1 MRTRAKRKYVASD
14 RARRENVLWHILY
27 LKTMQ
32 GGTSM
37 KTDIEIAQEAQMLP
51 ITEVVKEIGLTA
63 DDLELYGKY
72 KAKISNEYLKKI
84 EGNKKG
90 KLILVTAINP
100 TPAGEGKTTTSVGLG
115 QAFGK
120 LGKKAIIALREPSLG
135 PCFGIK
141 GGAAGGGYAQVVPM
155 EDLNLHFT
163 GDFHAITSANNL
175 LAALLDNHIQ
185 QGNALRI
192 DTRQIVWK
200 RCLDMNDRVLRN
212 VVVGLGS
219 KTDGFVREDHFVIT
233 VASEIMAILCLATDL
248 EDLKDR
254 LGKIIVAYDLDG
266 KPVTAKD
273 LQAVGAMA
281 ALLKDAILPNVIQT
295 LEHTPALVHGG
306 PFANIAHG
314 CNSVRA
320 TTAAL
325 SMADYVVTEAG
336 FGADLGAEKF
346 FDIKCRQAGLSPD
359 AVVLV
364 ATIRALKY
372 NGGVPKTELSAEN
385 VEALEKGIVN
395 LEKHIENLQK
405 YKVPVVVTLNS
416 FVTDSEAE
424 IAFVK
429 QFCEE
434 RGCEFAISEVWE
446 KGGEGGIALAEKVL
460 KTLEEKESHFEPLY
474 PSELPLTEKIETVAK
489 EIYGAKGVNYT
500 AAAKKQLAKLTDLGF
515 GDLPVCMAKT
525 QYSLSDDPALLGRPK
540 DFDITVRE
548 AYVSAGAGF
557 VVVLTGAV
565 MTMPGLPKQPAAFG
579 IDVDESG
586 KITGLF

>member
-1 MRTRAKRKYVASD
+1 
-14 RARRENVLWHILY
+14 
-27 LKTMQ
+27 
-32 GGTSM
+32 M

-163 GDFHAITSANNL
+163 GDFHAITAANNL

-460 KTLEEKESHFEPLY
+460 KTLEEKESHFAPLY
-474 PSELPLTEKIETVAK
+474 PSELPLIEKIETVAK

-500 AAAKKQLAKLTDLGF
+500 AAAKKQLAKLTELGF

>member
-1 MRTRAKRKYVASD
+1 
-14 RARRENVLWHILY
+14 
-27 LKTMQ
+27 
-32 GGTSM
+32 M
-37 KTDIEIAQEAQMLP
+37 KSDIEIAQEALLEP
-51 ITEVVKEIGLTA
+51 ITSVAAGLGIDM

-72 KAKISNEYLKKI
+72 KAKISDEYMNRI
-84 EGNKKG
+84 SQNPDG

-155 EDLNLHFT
+155 DELNLHFT

-175 LAALLDNHIQ
+175 LAALIDNHIQ
-185 QGNALRI
+185 QGNELGI
-192 DTRQIVWK
+192 DPRQITWK

-212 VVVGLGS
+212 VVVGLGA
-219 KTDGFVREDHFVIT
+219 KADGTVREDHFVIT
-233 VASEIMAILCLATDL
+233 VASEIMAVLCLANDMA
-248 EDLKDR
+248 DLKER
-254 LGKIIVAYDLDG
+254 LGRMVVGYTYG
-266 KPVTAKD
+266 GEVVTASQ

-281 ALLKDAILPNVIQT
+281 ALLKDALKPNLIQT

-320 TTAAL
+320 TKTAL
-325 SMADYVVTEAG
+325 KMADYVITEAG

-346 FDIKCRQAGLSPD
+346 FDIKCRMADLKPD

-372 NGGVPKTELSAEN
+372 NGGVPKTELVPEN
-385 VEALEKGIVN
+385 MEALKAGIVN

-405 YKVPVVVTLNS
+405 YGVPVVVTLNS
-416 FVTDSEAE
+416 FVTDTENE

-429 QFCEE
+429 QFCED
-434 RGCEFAISEVWE
+434 RNCDFAMSEVWE

-460 KTLEEKESHFEPLY
+460 NTLENKKSNFNVLY
-474 PSELPLTEKIETVAK
+474 DDTLSIREKIETIAK
-489 EIYGAKGVNYT
+489 EIYGADGVAFQS
-500 AAAKKQLAKLTDLGF
+500 AAAKQMEKLESLGF
-515 GDLPVCMAKT
+515 GNLPICMAKT
-525 QYSLSDDPALLGRPK
+525 QYSLSDDPDKLGRPK
-540 DFDITVRE
+540 NFNISVRE
-548 AYVSAGAGF
+548 MYVSAGAGF
-557 VVVLTGAV
+557 IVVLTGAV
-565 MTMPGLPKQPAAFG
+565 MTMPGLPKKPAAYNV
-579 IDVDESG
+579 DVDENN
-586 KITGLF
+586 KIVGLF